1 MRFPSLFWTLC
12 LLLAACGDTP
22 AEVAEA
28 PVQEAPE
35 PLAIPS
41 PVALNAEVQR
51 MIGPWSEFRDWS
63 ERMDVLL
70 VTEGEEDILLLTEEI
85 LELVKVLEEST
96 FPDMADRPSVRS
108 RIKVV
113 RTFLI
118 QLEADFHYRQDHRFT
133 VKRLAEAYNALR
145 GQLNRLPTMTL
156 DPIIFER

>member
-1 MRFPSLFWTLC
+1 MRFPYLIWTLC
-12 LLLAACGDTP
+12 LLLVSCGETP
-22 AEVAEA
+22 AEVAQAPAEEA
-28 PVQEAPE
+28 LE
-35 PLAIPS
+35 PLAIPG
-41 PVALNAEVQR
+41 PVALNAEARQ
-51 MIGPWSEFRDWS
+51 MIGTWSEFREWS

-70 VTEGEEDILLLTEEI
+70 ETEGEEDILLLTEEI
-85 LELVKVLEEST
+85 LELMKVLEESA

-133 VKRLAEAYNALR
+133 VKRMAEAYNALR

-156 DPIIFER
+156 DPTIFER